1 MNLIQR
7 IIMDCRTSV
16 HNWER
21 IEKPKS
27 NERLFAE
34 HPFTQHLCGHY
45 WFMLITQLAK
55 LYAVKGNHKTTF
67 RKLLN
72 KLKDGEVADDV
83 IAILL
88 GNRTERLN
96 LPRGL
101 HLWDDTVV
109 KEKVNELEVLLS
121 QPEIESVVKRIHD
134 WRDKATAHQDLTA
147 PTEGIPSFSDLKKLT
162 LLAENTFNKIK
173 GGFGAGSYDLLVV
186 GREPDALMCLTS
198 LGEKYRKLRHELSRQ
213 GIELQ

>member
-1 MNLIQR
+1 MEILTKEGFDQRMNLIQR

-72 KLKDGEVADDV
+72 KLKDEGDKKDDV
-83 IAILL
+83 CGFISHT
-88 GNRTERLN
+88 NER
-96 LPRGL
+96 
-101 HLWDDTVV
+101 
-109 KEKVNELEVLLS
+109 
-121 QPEIESVVKRIHD
+121 
-134 WRDKATAHQDLTA
+134 
-147 PTEGIPSFSDLKKLT
+147 
-162 LLAENTFNKIK
+162 
-173 GGFGAGSYDLLVV
+173 
-186 GREPDALMCLTS
+186 RERPY
-198 LGEKYRKLRHELSRQ
+198 G
-213 GIELQ
+213 